1 VRELCLQLARAENED
16 KVIRILKEANYWDN
30 PSVWCNYGNNENNFA
45 TIGNQ
50 QSRPEAAIVEKL
62 INSVDAILMAECLS
76 RNIDP
81 TGDKCPQSIPEA
93 LERFFKIPEGKLTNL
108 SQNERNILANRIL
121 FVATGQK
128 SNPCY
133 SIIDTGEGQIPNKMP
148 DTLLSIGKSN
158 KLRIPFVQG
167 KFNMGGTGVFQFC
180 GRHNLQLII
189 SKRHPEVAKYEN
201 NPSKELW
208 GFTII
213 RREDPSH
220 GVKSSIYRYL
230 APNNTILSFKS
241 DGLPIL
247 PGDGTISYSNILQ
260 YGTFIKLYEYQMT
273 GLKKHIRTSLFYR
286 LSLLMPEVALPIR
299 FYERR
304 DYIDETTETTL
315 SGLLVRLEEDKRVNL
330 EDEFKKPPSSTL
342 SASGQRMKASIY
354 VFKKDKET
362 TFKNDEGI
370 ILTINGQT
378 HGTISKSFFTR
389 NNVGMGYLA
398 NSILILLDCSEF
410 DGRSR
415 EDLFMNSRDRLRS
428 GELKSEIES
437 VLEDLVKNH
446 PGLRLLKERRK
457 REAIQDKI
465 GNDKPLVDVIDK
477 ILKKSP
483 TLSKLFIEGLRLPSP
498 FNFVDSR
505 PMNKYKGKKF
515 PTFFNLVET
524 YSLNDPKLC
533 PVNRH
538 KFRIQFKTDADNN
551 YFVRDN
557 DPGNFNLFMNESEIE
572 NYSLTLWNG
581 VANLTINLPAGSKID
596 DLIKFDWEV
605 FDEQGINPFSGIFYV
620 KVIKAVIESD
630 GRDSGYRRKPSSER
644 NGEGSKKSPKLA
656 IPEVVEV
663 FQPKWNDYSFD
674 EESALKVINNG
685 DEGYDFFVN
694 MDNKFLLTEKKNTNM
709 DFKLVDTRFKYGL
722 VLIGLSFLNYEKR
735 RQDAPSEEETEDVT
749 SQIES
754 ATRAI
759 GPFLLPMISE
769 LGDLEISETGVI

>member
-1 VRELCLQLARAENED
+1 MKELCLRLARAENEVE
-16 KVIRILKEANYWDN
+16 VIAILKKANLWDN
-30 PSVWCNYGNNENNFA
+30 PAVWRNYGDNENNFA

-81 TGDKCPQSIPEA
+81 TGEECPKNIPEA
-93 LERFFKIPEGKLTNL
+93 LERFFKIPEGKLTNI
-108 SQNERNILANRIL
+108 SPNERTKLANRIF

-133 SIIDTGEGQIPNKMP
+133 SIIDTGEGQTPNKMP
-148 DTLLSIGKSN
+148 ETLLSIGRSN

-180 GRHNLQLII
+180 GKHNLQLII
-189 SKRHPEVAKYEN
+189 SKRHPDVAKNEN
-201 NPSKELW
+201 DSLKEYW

-213 RREDPSH
+213 RREDPSY

-230 APNNTILSFKS
+230 APSNNILSFKS

-247 PGDGTISYSNILQ
+247 PGEGTMPYSNLLQ

-304 DYIDETTETTL
+304 GYTDEQIETTL
-315 SGLLVRLEEDKRVNL
+315 SGLLIRLEEDKRVTL

-342 SASGQRMKASIY
+342 SAGRQYMKASIY

-370 ILTINGQT
+370 IFTINGQT
-378 HGTISKSFFTR
+378 HGTISKSFFSR

-465 GNDKPLVDVIDK
+465 SNDKPLVDVIDK

-483 TLSKLFIEGLRLPSP
+483 TLSKIFLEGVRLPSP
-498 FNFVDSR
+498 FNLIDSR
-505 PMNKYKGKKF
+505 PIKKYKGNKF
-515 PTFFNLVET
+515 PTFFNLVEI
-524 YSLNDPKLC
+524 YSFNDPKLC
-533 PVNRH
+533 PMNR
-538 KFRIQFKTDADNN
+538 KFRVQFKTDVEND

-557 DPGNFNLFMNESEIE
+557 DPGDFNLFINDKEIE
-572 NYSLTLWNG
+572 NYSLNLWNG
-581 VANLTINLPAGSKID
+581 LANLTINLPMGSKID
-596 DLIKFDWEV
+596 DLIKFEWEV
-605 FDEQGINPFSGIFYV
+605 FDNRGMGSFSGDFYV
-620 KVIKAVIESD
+620 KVIKSVQGSNEKS
-630 GRDSGYRRKPSSER
+630 SGSRRKPSSEK
-644 NGEGSKKSPKLA
+644 NGDGTKKSSKLA
-656 IPEVVEV
+656 IPEVIEV
-663 FQPKWNDYSFD
+663 RQNKWNEYSFD
-674 EESALKVINNG
+674 EESGLKIINNG

-694 MDNKFLLTEKKNTNM
+694 MDNKFLLTEKKNTDL
-709 DFKLVDTRFKYGL
+709 DFKLVDSRFKYGL
-722 VLIGLSFLNYEKR
+722 VLIGLAFLNYDKTR
-735 RQDAPSEEETEDVT
+735 SDIKSEEDTEDIS
-749 SQIES
+749 SQIEYS
-754 ATRAI
+754 TRALS
-759 GPFLLPMISE
+759 PFLLPMISE
-769 LGDLEISETGVI
+769 LGDLEIGEIGMI